1 MRLVGAQ
8 GLAFAVALVAAAP
21 LAVADDPPQVATDDS
36 KPMDKQWPQLPHQAH
51 YQSGDFGD
59 QLTDHLT
66 ELGNQIGEH
75 LDLLSHDYFRIHV
88 DGRAQRARMRLG
100 GGNPRYLEFR
110 VDSDWHFAEGKA
122 RVAAKVELGLAG
134 HELNVTLPAMD
145 LSTDN
150 YHGEGMVQVN
160 IPVLE
165 RHF

>member
-1 MRLVGAQ
+1 MRIVGAQ
-8 GLAFAVALVAAAP
+8 GLAFAFALVAAAP
-21 LAVADDPPQVATDDS
+21 IAAADVVATED
-36 KPMDKQWPQLPHQAH
+36 KPMEKQWPQLPHQAH
-51 YQSGDFGD
+51 YQTEDFGD

-100 GGNPRYLEFR
+100 GGNPRYLAFR

-122 RVAAKVELGLAG
+122 RVAAKLELGLAG
-134 HELNVTLPAMD
+134 HEINVQLPAMD